1 MEKKERIRKEWKRG
15 VQTQKMM
22 SFRID
27 NDNAQWLERKPNKGR
42 TLNNLIAEARN
53 AEKDI
58 TPP

>member
-27 NDNAQWLERKPNKGR
+27 NDNAQWLESKPNKGR
-42 TLNNLIAEARN
+42 TINNLIAEARN